1 MPSRKHS
8 VKKTKRNVSKMTDKL
23 FPPLY
28 GYLLFGVLLAG
39 VTVYCY
45 QTGVID
51 LFPRI
56 LAYLSVAAGA
66 FLCGFLAR
74 RLNGGK
80 GAVTGLLF
88 GVPYAAA
95 VIMTLAVLSGSAGVV
110 LLAVIP
116 ISIGFAA
123 LGGFCAEKR

>member
-1 MPSRKHS
+1 MPSRKHNE
-8 VKKTKRNVSKMTDKL
+8 KKTKRNVSKTTDKL

-28 GYLLFGVLLAG
+28 GYLLFGALLTG
-39 VTVYCY
+39 VALYCY
-45 QTGVID
+45 QSGSVDT
-51 LFPRI
+51 FSRI
-56 LAYLSVAAGA
+56 IGYLAVAAGG
-66 FLCGFLAR
+66 FLCGFLAK

-95 VIMTLAVLSGSAGVV
+95 VTITLAVLSGSAGVA

-116 ISIGFAA
+116 LSVGFAA
-123 LGGFCAEKR
+123 LGGFAAEKR

>member
-8 VKKTKRNVSKMTDKL
+8 VKKTKRDVSKTTDKL

-28 GYLLFGVLLAG
+28 GFLLFCALLAG
-39 VTVYCY
+39 VAVYCY
-45 QTGVID
+45 QTGVIN
-51 LFPRI
+51 LFARVV
-56 LAYLSVAAGA
+56 AYAAVAAGG
-66 FLCGFLAR
+66 FLCGFLAW

-95 VIMTLAVLSGSAGVV
+95 VTVTLAVLSGSAEVL

-116 ISIGFAA
+116 LAIGFAA